1 MDYHFII
8 TLMVIVIAA
17 KVEGAAIQHDQTCTL
32 SSECPTGSCCR
43 HSNGSLLIYSGVFDH
58 IGPYNPQSAGN
69 CVPLLAQYNEQ
80 CGETCACDETEGL
93 TCFRSFLADNTIAPF
108 RCQDKS
114 YVDRETDKFMDCFQ
128 NPKCQL
134 PL

>member
-1 MDYHFII
+1 MNKGESTFPMFKSRRLETNPGNTQKPRESLTFQKEYTYIYKSATVIFLSRGFVISRGIVFVKVHYVKD
-8 TLMVIVIAA
+8 TLHI
-17 KVEGAAIQHDQTCTL
+17 
-32 SSECPTGSCCR
+32 SFFY
-43 HSNGSLLIYSGVFDH
+43 LL
-58 IGPYNPQSAGN
+58 
-69 CVPLLAQYNEQ
+69 
-80 CGETCACDETEGL
+80 GL

-114 YVDRETDKFMDCFQ
+114 YVDRETNEFMDCFQ